1 MGLAA
6 IKPIALELRHN
17 DEVMGRVYA
26 GAVDVANDDILC
38 NADARF
44 WAGLRS
50 IRSRVAFCGPP
61 RPRRSIDLLLVR

>member
-44 WAGLRS
+44 WAGLHGIKR
-50 IRSRVAFCGPP
+50 RVPNWTAASRLKAQTPVLG
-61 RPRRSIDLLLVR
+61 